1 MVDQGP
7 SLRNISSFPV
17 QIRKNKIQIIVPNQI
32 PAFSLRETL
41 AREEVDP
48 RTYVL
53 VGDSE
58 ACLSAII
65 TLRFTF
71 MGRIIVVPTSSN
83 GGFENRDVLTRKFG
97 PLNKSEVFMVE
108 PDLFNKACVEVK
120 PDGIRKIDHEKR
132 TVYFEDG
139 DECDFEGLLF

>member
-17 QIRKNKIQIIVPNQI
+17 QVRKKKVHAIVPNQI

-41 AREEVDP
+41 RREEIDP

-65 TLRFTF
+65 TLRFSF
-71 MGRIIVVPTSSN
+71 MGRIIVVPTSAN
-83 GGFENRDVLTRKFG
+83 GGFENKDVLTRKFG

-108 PDLFNKACVEVK
+108 PDLFEKACVEVK
-120 PDGIRKIDHEKR
+120 KEGIKKINHESR
-132 TVYFEDG
+132 TVEFKDG
-139 DECDFEGLLF
+139 DECDFEGILF